1 MFTILRGNICPR
13 SVDGS
18 PCVTASLAVS
28 PSKNVTLIRSSKPS
42 HSIMVFMETAWL
54 PTDDHSHHN
63 AQPSQRFALP
73 PCLRCPRGRS
83 LSRKLE
89 LRERIWQMK
98 KTSLNKWAKENV
110 FSSAVKI
117 SQRIKTSRVAWI
129 PAWWGCECLWRCCVH
144 WSHTSTLTALSKA
157 VVCWRSAAFESQGFV
172 FYSLWLWI
180 QLNVKHFNEK
190 IIWNY
195 WHFYLLTKW
204 QIIKKATFCLNTQ
217 PVCIPLPSVL

>member
-1 MFTILRGNICPR
+1 MITRTIMHSRHSDLLCCRVYVAHEVGRCHANWSSGSVYDKWKKLHWTNEPKKMFSPRRLRYR
-13 SVDGS
+13 SV
-18 PCVTASLAVS
+18 
-28 PSKNVTLIRSSKPS
+28 
-42 HSIMVFMETAWL
+42 F
-54 PTDDHSHHN
+54 
-63 AQPSQRFALP
+63 
-73 PCLRCPRGRS
+73 
-83 LSRKLE
+83 
-89 LRERIWQMK
+89 
-98 KTSLNKWAKENV
+98 
-110 FSSAVKI
+110 
-117 SQRIKTSRVAWI
+117 KTSRVAWI

-204 QIIKKATFCLNTQ
+204 QIIKKDTFCLNTQ